1 MTKKLTKARIERKAR
16 FKTNPEM
23 VELIREVKKQKSSFW
38 MAVANQLSMP
48 KTRLVEINLERLNKL
63 TKAKDIVLVP
73 GKVLGK
79 GTLDHELTLA
89 CFKITAEAR
98 QRIGKTKLVKIKDLL
113 KEKPSNIKLII

>member
-1 MTKKLTKARIERKAR
+1 MTKKLTKARIEKKAR
-16 FKTNPEM
+16 FKTNPEKI
-23 VELIREVKKQKSSFW
+23 ELIREIKKQKSGFW
-38 MAVANQLSMP
+38 TAVANQLSMP

-89 CFKITAEAR
+89 CFKITADAK
-98 QRIGKTKLVKIKDLL
+98 QKLGKTKLIKIKDLL